1 MRQISFRGQRKT
13 DGKWIYGAYIP
24 SDCTYWEY
32 PSIADNNHR
41 FEIKP
46 ETLGQFT
53 GYVDRKGVEIYEGD
67 ILVLEDSNEVE
78 GVMIVRFGE
87 NKGTMYGG
95 KNYGFYMAFSD
106 ERENRVKRSDFFNW
120 LEDGVVVIGNV
131 FDNPELLIKEPKA
144 KTWFELITASPS
156 SLAYFCQDIR
166 CDVGHHN
173 FDDYPPCSEPEE
185 MVKWLMQKTDKK
197 VY

>member
-1 MRQISFRGQRKT
+1 MRQISFRGQRKV

-24 SDCTYWEY
+24 PDCTYWEY

-46 ETLGQFT
+46 ETLGQIT
-53 GYVDRKGVEIYEGD
+53 GQRDVNGVDIYEGD
-67 ILVLEDSNEVE
+67 IVALLDEPIE
-78 GVMIVRFGE
+78 GYLIVRFGE
-87 NKGTMYGG
+87 NEGQCFG
-95 KNYGFYMAFSD
+95 KENYGFYVEFTHKKLN
-106 ERENRVKRSDFFNW
+106 EINRSDFLYW
-120 LEDGVVVIGNV
+120 IRKGVKVIGNI
-131 FDNPELLIKEPKA
+131 FDNPDLLNVPKA
-144 KTWFELITASPS
+144 KKTWFEIITASPS
-156 SLAYFCQDIR
+156 SLAYFCRDIR

-185 MVKWLMQKTDKK
+185 MMEWLMQETDKN